1 MKLRSGRVI
10 FSKEIEG
17 NKFLNTYSSIS
28 YINNSKILKYE
39 IKKLITK
46 WYLWLIRKHI
56 ESEYIIT
63 PWYLF
68 SVSMYNKWNEIK
80 TNQ

>member
-1 MKLRSGRVI
+1 MKLRSGRII
-10 FSKEIEG
+10 FSNQVEG

-28 YINNSKILKYE
+28 YINNIKIFKYE
-39 IKKLITK
+39 IKKLIIK
-46 WYLWLIRKHI
+46 WYLWLIKKHV

-68 SVSMYNKWNEIK
+68 SISIYNKWNEIK
-80 TNQ
+80 MN